1 MTETATLP
9 KIDIGLLYAKEGEF
23 EEIILNL
30 FRLKDDVGLKQIGF
44 IGEEEICSKW
54 EDSKEKGIAEV
65 RDILNKHV
73 RVALD
78 KLLMLCSL
86 LIQYDNMLPLSSLV
100 SNFYTIY
107 QMGGREE
114 LGFSSEE
121 EYLSAGV
128 IWEEVISRVYALGAL
143 AIFFERFLAVPV
155 LVAKSWPKENRTEIN
170 NYRFWAKHALT
181 KLRREQR
188 LQKSSLCVLAAEKVK
203 QNNWFFR
210 KFKDNQ
216 ELFLNSIC
224 QFDFLHN
231 MYCLSI
237 GQTEE
242 DIFPNFG
249 IYSKYMTEPIVLD
262 LILKGKSRA
271 SIPAMSDHEL
281 ANMIQSLDQLASVQF
296 HNFAGWSLNNWTSKI
311 YEFIEKNYQG

>member
-1 MTETATLP
+1 MTKTVSLP
-9 KIDIGLLYAKEGEF
+9 KIDVSLLYAKECEF

-30 FRLKDDVGLKQIGF
+30 LRLKDDVGLKQIGF
-44 IGEEEICSKW
+44 FGEEEICSKW

-65 RDILNKHV
+65 RDILNNHV

-86 LIQYDNMLPLSSLV
+86 LIQYDNTLPLPSLV

-114 LGFSSEE
+114 LGFISEE
-121 EYLSAGV
+121 EYLAPSI

-143 AIFFERFLAVPV
+143 AVFFERFIAVPI
-155 LVAKSWPKENRTEIN
+155 LVTKPWVEERRTRIN
-170 NYRFWAKHALT
+170 KYRFWGKHAIT
-181 KLRREQR
+181 MLRGERR
-188 LQKSSLCVLAAEKVK
+188 LQKSSLCELASEKVK

-210 KFKDNQ
+210 KFKNDQ
-216 ELFLNSIC
+216 KLLLISVC

-231 MYCLSI
+231 MHCLSI
-237 GQTEE
+237 GQSLD

-249 IYSKYMTEPIVLD
+249 IDSKYMTEPIVLD
-262 LILKGKSRA
+262 LIQKGKSRA
-271 SIPAMSDHEL
+271 SIPSVSDIEL
-281 ANMIQSLDQLASVQF
+281 AKMIQSLDNLASQF
-296 HNFAGWSLNNWTSKI
+296 FYYSGWSLNNWTSKI
-311 YEFIEKNYQG
+311 NEFLRNNSQG